1 MSGARMRPVPMI
13 SRRPALAASASL
25 LMFSLGL
32 VLAACSTTGPS
43 VATPTTAATLAPS
56 PTIAVTASPVASV
69 GPAVSPTPTPIT
81 GTRPCDPASL
91 SAVIKSWDS
100 GAGHRTATVE
110 LTSNGKSDCTL
121 HALAKPQLVGG
132 NGAVLIDGTGTSS
145 STVLTLHYYDVVST
159 MVDVDN
165 YCGAAPVA
173 PVTVAF
179 VFPGP
184 EGRVVATPLSPTDTS
199 GVPPCMG
206 TNPGSIDMHPFG
218 P

>member
-1 MSGARMRPVPMI
+1 MSGARMRPVPMTT
-13 SRRPALAASASL
+13 RRPASAASASL
-25 LMFSLGL
+25 LVFSLGL
-32 VLAACSTTGPS
+32 MLAACSAVGPS
-43 VATPTTAATLAPS
+43 VAVTAPATLAPS
-56 PTIAVTASPVASV
+56 PTLAATASPVLSLA
-69 GPAVSPTPTPIT
+69 PAVSPTPTPIT
-81 GTRPCDPASL
+81 GTAPCNPASL

-100 GAGHRTATVE
+100 GAGHRTANVE

-132 NGAVLIDGTGTSS
+132 DGAVLIDGVGINS

-184 EGRVVATPLSPTDTS
+184 EGRVVATALSPTDTS

-206 TNPGSIDMHPFG
+206 TNPASIDMHPFG

>member
-1 MSGARMRPVPMI
+1 MSGATMPPVPMT
-13 SRRPALAASASL
+13 SRRPASAAAASL
-25 LMFSLGL
+25 LVFSLGL

-43 VATPTTAATLAPS
+43 IAAPATLGPS
-56 PTIAVTASPVASV
+56 PTVSATASPVLTV

-81 GTRPCDPASL
+81 GTAPCNPASL

-100 GAGHRTATVE
+100 GAGHRTANVE

-132 NGAVLIDGTGTSS
+132 DGAVLIDGVGISS

-165 YCGAAPVA
+165 YCGTAPVA

-184 EGRVVATPLSPTDTS
+184 EGRVVATALSPTDTS

>member
-1 MSGARMRPVPMI
+1 MSGARMRPVPMT
-13 SRRPALAASASL
+13 SRRPASAASAAL
-25 LMFSLGL
+25 LVFSLGL

-43 VATPTTAATLAPS
+43 IAASAPASPAPIATV
-56 PTIAVTASPVASV
+56 AVTASPVLSAA
-69 GPAVSPTPTPIT
+69 PAVSPTPTPIS
-81 GTRPCDPASL
+81 GTAPCDPASL

-100 GAGHRTATVE
+100 GAGHRIASVE

-121 HALAKPQLVGG
+121 HALAKPQLVAGD
-132 NGAVLIDGTGTSS
+132 GAVLIDGVGINS

-165 YCGAAPVA
+165 YCGPAPVA

-184 EGRVVATPLSPTDTS
+184 EGRVVATAMSPTDTS